1 MEKFDA
7 EEKEMTPVLR
17 KPDKDMEKEI
27 TAFNE
32 EWEKAGEK
40 LVPYAARL
48 RGMDFDDWLLSEK
61 LMETEAPLGFVMASL
76 YFLMDGERILGA
88 IDIRHSLNEY
98 LIGVGG
104 HLGYGVRPSER
115 RKGYASIMLSLA
127 LPIAKELGLKK
138 ILITCNK
145 GNRASEKTILK
156 NGGILENEI
165 EDGYKIVMR
174 YWISE
179 DLSSIKDELA

>member
-1 MEKFDA
+1 MA
-7 EEKEMTPVLR
+7 PVLR
-17 KPDKDMEKEI
+17 KPDKDMEKEVI
-27 TAFNE
+27 TFND

-48 RGMDFDDWLLSEK
+48 RGMDFRDWLLNEK
-61 LMETEAPLGFVMASL
+61 RLETEAPLGFVKASL

-98 LIGVGG
+98 LLGVGG
-104 HLGYGVRPSER
+104 HIGYGVRPSER
-115 RKGYASIMLSLA
+115 RKGYATLMLSLA
-127 LPIAKELGLKK
+127 LPLAKELGLKK

-145 GNRASEKTILK
+145 GNRASEKTIRN

-165 EDGYKIVMR
+165 EDGDEIVLR

-179 DLSSIKDELA
+179 DSSSIKDE

>member
-1 MEKFDA
+1 
-7 EEKEMTPVLR
+7 MTLVLR
-17 KPDKDMEKEI
+17 KPDIEMKKEI
-27 TAFNE
+27 IDFNE

-48 RGMDFDDWLLSEK
+48 RGMDFRDWLSSER
-61 LMETEAPLGFVMASL
+61 LMETNAPIGFVKASL

-98 LIGVGG
+98 LLGVGG
-104 HLGYGVRPSER
+104 HIGYGVRPSER
-115 RKGYASIMLSLA
+115 RKGYATTMLKLA
-127 LPIAKELGLKK
+127 LPLAKELGLKK

-145 GNRASEKTILK
+145 GNTASKKTIVN

-165 EDGYKIVMR
+165 EDGDEIVMR
-174 YWISE
+174 FWISE
-179 DLSSIKDELA
+179 D

>member
-1 MEKFDA
+1 
-7 EEKEMTPVLR
+7 MTLVLR
-17 KPDKDMEKEI
+17 KPDKEMKKEI
-27 TAFNE
+27 IAFNE
-32 EWEKAGEK
+32 EFEAIGEK

-48 RGMDFDDWLLSEK
+48 RGMDFDEWLSSER
-61 LMETEAPLGFVMASL
+61 LLETRAPIGFVKASL

-104 HLGYGVRPSER
+104 HIGYGVRPSER
-115 RKGYASIMLSLA
+115 RKGYASLMLSLA

-138 ILITCNK
+138 ILLTCNK
-145 GNRASEKTILK
+145 GNTASEKTILK

-165 EDGYKIVMR
+165 EDGEEIVMR
-174 YWISE
+174 FWISE
-179 DLSSIKDELA
+179 DSSSIKDE

>member
-1 MEKFDA
+1 
-7 EEKEMTPVLR
+7 MTLVLR
-17 KPDKDMEKEI
+17 KPDKEMEKEI
-27 TAFNE
+27 VAFNE
-32 EWEKAGEK
+32 ECEAAGEK

-48 RGMDFDDWLLSEK
+48 RGMDFDDWLSNER
-61 LMETEAPLGFVMASL
+61 LMETNAPIGFVKASL

-104 HLGYGVRPSER
+104 HIGYGVRPSER

-127 LPIAKELGLKK
+127 LPIANELGLKK

-145 GNRASEKTILK
+145 SNTASEKTILK

-165 EDGYKIVMR
+165 EDGDEIVMR

-179 DLSSIKDELA
+179 DSSSIKDE

>member
-1 MEKFDA
+1 
-7 EEKEMTPVLR
+7 
-17 KPDKDMEKEI
+17 
-27 TAFNE
+27 
-32 EWEKAGEK
+32 
-40 LVPYAARL
+40 
-48 RGMDFDDWLLSEK
+48 
-61 LMETEAPLGFVMASL
+61 METNAPIGFVKASL

-104 HLGYGVRPSER
+104 HIGYGVRPSER

-127 LPIAKELGLKK
+127 LPIANELGLKK

-145 GNRASEKTILK
+145 SNTASEKTILK

-165 EDGYKIVMR
+165 EDGDEIVMR

-179 DLSSIKDELA
+179 DSSSIKDE